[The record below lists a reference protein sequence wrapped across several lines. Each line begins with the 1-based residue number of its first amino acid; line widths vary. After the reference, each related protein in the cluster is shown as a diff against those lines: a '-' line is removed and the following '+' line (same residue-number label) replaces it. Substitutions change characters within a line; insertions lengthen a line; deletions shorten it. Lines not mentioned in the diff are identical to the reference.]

1 MHIMCTVN
9 RLQRVQIKSMI
20 SFVYIILQ
28 MAPPEVGQ
36 LIMKIMPKLVST
48 ANKRA
53 RACSNE
59 GVEHSYHTVVL
70 NQ

>member
-1 MHIMCTVN
+1 
-9 RLQRVQIKSMI
+9 MI

-48 ANKRA
+48 ANNRA
-53 RACSNE
+53 GAGSNE
-59 GVEHSYHTVVL
+59 GVPCNVEHLAFARVKFHVPRQL
-70 NQ
+70 PFL